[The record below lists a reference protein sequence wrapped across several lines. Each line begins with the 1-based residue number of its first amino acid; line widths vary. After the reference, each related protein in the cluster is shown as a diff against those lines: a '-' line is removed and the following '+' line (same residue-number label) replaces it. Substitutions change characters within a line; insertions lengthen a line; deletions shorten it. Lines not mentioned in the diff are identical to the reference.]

1 MKLSIEKST
10 FKELEAIILLAGQDG
25 MRVHDVPGSVWFC
38 AKVDGEMAGF
48 VSCYI
53 SERQGKAVFKSD
65 YVRKEYR
72 RRGIYRKL
80 FEARLDYVKDFNV
93 KKIKASCTKM
103 SLGCFLAYGFKKTVT
118 RSRKYTDV
126 VMYRDH

>member
-1 MKLSIEKST
+1 MKMTIERST
-10 FKELEAIILLAGQDG
+10 FKEVEPLIKLARKEG
-25 MRVHDVPGSVWFC
+25 MRVHDVPGSVWFY

-53 SERQGKAVFKSD
+53 REKHGKAVFKSD
-65 YVRKEYR
+65 YVREGYR

-80 FEARLDYVKDFNV
+80 FETRLAYVRNFNV
-93 KKIKASCTKM
+93 KLIKASCTKM
-103 SLGCFLAYGFKKTVT
+103 SLGCFLSYGFTKTET

-126 VMYRDH
+126 VMNVVH